1 MGESEREREQMT
13 CYADLE
19 VALKLGSIQS
29 WGASDVTHQASTHR
43 FRSIDVAASLCLR
56 RNWVALLSLPTLS
69 LRRLQFTAES
79 YLGGQL

>member
-19 VALKLGSIQS
+19 VALK
-29 WGASDVTHQASTHR
+29 GASDVTHQASTHR
-43 FRSIDVAASLCLR
+43 FRSIDVAASFCLR
-56 RNWVALLSLPTLS
+56 RNWAALLSLPTLS